1 MGCKTFWTHSMDQKL
16 CLLYHDHTNDEIA
29 RIMNLK
35 KDQISHRRTVLG
47 LQKSKEH
54 LSGRTRFDLSVEQI
68 DFIKANYDSMSNKE
82 LSEAL
87 GLKIQLLRK
96 KIYELGLYRY
106 RLEYWTEEQIDYLKE
121 NYRNIGDK
129 ELAKIFNE
137 LWKKQKAWTLKHIEK
152 KRNYLNLHRTKK
164 EIVAIKER
172 NRLNGSWSVS
182 FWEHHPELVAPIGDI
197 RMWTNQQGRRYQVIR
212 TENGFEHHARWLYKQ
227 IHGSIPE
234 GKKVRLLDN
243 DPENVI
249 PGNLYLVDNEQNARI
264 NSKTSSG
271 GLSDNY
277 VAGILTHGRPDLRA
291 AVRSAPDLIELKRKQ
306 LILQRT
312 IKQHGKAK

>member
-1 MGCKTFWTHSMDQKL
+1 
-16 CLLYHDHTNDEIA
+16 
-29 RIMNLK
+29 MNLK

-87 GLKIQLLRK
+87 SLKIQLLRK
-96 KIYELGLYRY
+96 KIYKLGFYRY

-129 ELAKIFNE
+129 ELAKIFNG
-137 LWKKQKAWTLKHIEK
+137 LWEKQKAWTLKHIEK
-152 KRNYLNLHRTKK
+152 KRNYLGLHRTRE
-164 EIVAIKER
+164 EIAAIKER
-172 NRLNGSWSVS
+172 NRLNGCWAISL
-182 FWEHHPELVAPIGDI
+182 WEHHPELVAPIGDT
-197 RMWTNQQGRRYQVIR
+197 RLWTNEQGRKYQVIK
-212 TENGFEHHARWLYKQ
+212 TEKGFEHHGRWLYKK
-227 IHGSIPE
+227 IHGEIPK
-234 GKKVRLLDN
+234 GMMVRLKDN
-243 DPENVI
+243 DPANVV
-249 PGNLYLVDNEQNARI
+249 PENLYLVDKEQNARI
-264 NSKTSSG
+264 NAKVSCT

-277 VAGILTHGRPDLRA
+277 VAGILTHGRKDLRS
-291 AVRSAPDLIELKRKQ
+291 AVKAVPGLIELKRQQ

-312 IKQHGKAK
+312 INENGKAK